1 MSLKGYHEA
10 SLHPPAAY
18 DAAAAAPE
26 AAEWDWGEALLD
38 RSAYMVD
45 KKDHEKNHTSACRR
59 FRRSLHNREVEVEM
73 QVSLFMAPPPRVS
86 YFCCSANCTDNDHGE
101 QGDTPRLFI
110 REPWMIAT
118 EGDLA
123 LFTLCHG
130 HNRSF
135 YSESSNYD
143 YFLYQA
149 AASPAGKPELTRLP
163 RPQPNMLPAF
173 GSRCFPTGSI
183 GILRYCSNI
192 PTAAHKIPLTPPT
205 PIPSP
210 SVALPRP
217 QSIPFTPPTSVL
229 SPSVA
234 LPRPQS
240 IPFTPP
246 TSVLSPSVT
255 SYSQARPKD
264 DACDAY
270 RIAALAYD
278 PFHPSHSGYYL
289 CTYDSKDPRWRRTP
303 AASPQPPPPE
313 DFVSSKVITIRRS
326 GSGSCSGIMGWVDL
340 WSGMLLCDVLAAAAD
355 TLCIPLHYL
364 TFPEPRQLRTE
375 LPLATDIGYHFRD
388 IALANDSGIIR
399 FVDLQ
404 VHAEPSP
411 RSQTPSGWTV
421 VTWTL
426 EGLNGGLDALF
437 FRQEHEIHSGHIH
450 GYNLPQSLFVSN
462 PILSSDR
469 DGVLYL
475 LTNASSENTNNMP
488 SKVIALDLNQKML
501 LDVQEF
507 DRQRPS
513 SYMTTSISS
522 YLMPAA
528 AVSKEK
534 ESMKRRA
541 PKSMGSARK
550 KQPAIANPAAVGGKG
565 DVGDAMDLSQ

>member
-1 MSLKGYHEA
+1 MLREALQHASVMEEHRFEA
-10 SLHPPAAY
+10 SLLAALAKDAEVSKLQQKLKLADDEIDSINKRFDEAQGSATEVETLKSALAEAKEEARASKAATDKAAADLEAEKVARRQY
-18 DAAAAAPE
+18 EARVTKVEQAFQDTANKCESLEESNKAQAAELTKALQEAKEARTESWAAREEIKQAEQIAADAFADLSRSAADAAQ
-26 AAEWDWGEALLD
+26 
-38 RSAYMVD
+38 Y
-45 KKDHEKNHTSACRR
+45 
-59 FRRSLHNREVEVEM
+59 FRA
-73 QVSLFMAPPPRVS
+73 Q
-86 YFCCSANCTDNDHGE
+86 
-101 QGDTPRLFI
+101 
-110 REPWMIAT
+110 
-118 EGDLA
+118 EGNA
-123 LFTLCHG
+123 
-130 HNRSF
+130 
-135 YSESSNYD
+135 
-143 YFLYQA
+143 
-149 AASPAGKPELTRLP
+149 AGKL
-163 RPQPNMLPAF
+163 F
-173 GSRCFPTGSI
+173 WS
-183 GILRYCSNI
+183 
-192 PTAAHKIPLTPPT
+192 H
-205 PIPSP
+205 
-210 SVALPRP
+210 
-217 QSIPFTPPTSVL
+217 
-229 SPSVA
+229 
-234 LPRPQS
+234 